1 VSRAFGVAEGRARGG
16 CLSRTGAT
24 LHHAPMTLQ
33 APCQLR
39 ATRHKLGLR
48 RACKE
53 AVIPEH
59 AVPKLFVIAAD
70 EADRDV
76 LARDATA
83 AGMTVVGAGDCR
95 SLVRRVPELELDCVV
110 MRVAQADA
118 PLLARL
124 AEWLPRATCPLL
136 VLVDHSEPRHT
147 ERAVQLGVPAWV
159 VGLYTPSRLA
169 PRVQLAQA
177 RWRRDSALRAQLDDA
192 LRQLDERKW
201 IERAKGVLMAAQAI
215 GEDEAY
221 RLLRNAAMQRQ
232 SRLGDVS
239 RTVIDASNWA
249 EGVNRAGQLRMLS
262 QRLVRVFAQRL
273 AKVGVR
279 RAAELQ
285 DESLQRMRENIARLQ
300 ALVPES
306 LRQTALT
313 GVVAAW
319 ESLQAVI
326 EGRLHETAVLQADAC
341 AEVLLQAAEHLTR
354 ALEVAGGRR
363 VLHVVNLSGR
373 QRMLAQRVA
382 KEAMVAL
389 ATARAPASG
398 PLCATVDAF
407 EAALQALE
415 RAPLSSGL
423 IRASLAA
430 ARDEWARM
438 MSSVAAF
445 DDAAER
451 AAAAA
456 ASDALVQVFD
466 RLTEHYQ
473 RSLEALMG

>member
-1 VSRAFGVAEGRARGG
+1 
-16 CLSRTGAT
+16 
-24 LHHAPMTLQ
+24 
-33 APCQLR
+33 LR
-39 ATRHKLGLR
+39 
-48 RACKE
+48 
-53 AVIPEH
+53 
-59 AVPKLFVIAAD
+59 LFVIAAD
-70 EADRDV
+70 EV
-76 LARDATA
+76 ERDALSRDAGA
-83 AGMTVVGAGDCR
+83 AGMTIVGAGDCR
-95 SLVRRVPELELDCVV
+95 SLVRQVPELEPDCVV
-110 MRVAQADA
+110 MRIAQPDVS
-118 PLLARL
+118 LLDGL
-124 AEWLPRATCPLL
+124 ASWLPGATCPLL
-136 VLVDHSEPRHT
+136 VFAEHSEPQHT
-147 ERAVQLGVPAWV
+147 DRAVELGVPAWV
-159 VGLYTPSRLA
+159 VGRYAASQLA

-192 LRQLDERKW
+192 RRQLDERKW
-201 IERAKGVLMAAQAI
+201 VERAKGVLMAAQAI

-232 SRLGDVS
+232 LRMGDVS

-249 EGVNRAGQLRMLS
+249 EAVNRAGQLRMLS

-273 AKVGVR
+273 ARVGVR

-285 DESLQRMRENIARLQ
+285 DESLQRVRENIARLQ
-300 ALVPES
+300 ALVPDS
-306 LRQTALT
+306 LRQTALPA
-313 GVVAAW
+313 VVQAW

-326 EGRLHETAVLQADAC
+326 EGRLHAAAVLRADEC
-341 AEVLLQAAEHLTR
+341 AEVLLQAAEQLTR
-354 ALEVAGGRR
+354 ALEVASGRR

-389 ATARAPASG
+389 AAERAPASA
-398 PLCATVDAF
+398 PLQATVDAF

-415 RAPLSSGL
+415 EAPLSSDL

-438 MSSVAAF
+438 MHSVAAF

-451 AAAAA
+451 AAGAA
-456 ASDALVQVFD
+456 ASDSLVQIFD